1 MWLLLSYRKHVLNL
15 VMACLLLFFLNK
27 LYKNTYSLESDVMD

>member
-15 VMACLLLFFLNK
+15 VMAYFFLNK